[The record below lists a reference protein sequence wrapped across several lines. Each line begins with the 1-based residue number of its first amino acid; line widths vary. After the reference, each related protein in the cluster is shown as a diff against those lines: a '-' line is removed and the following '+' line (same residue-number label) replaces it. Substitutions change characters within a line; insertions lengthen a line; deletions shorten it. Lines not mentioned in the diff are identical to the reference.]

1 MSVQS
6 TPKEVDPGD
15 VALPPDNEIC
25 EQIYQRVLTEVRA
38 RIDQRIAAIEAQ
50 AEADAEADVDAAE
63 PGEAAGPP
71 NELVNTAAA
80 PSAARRRPVLRAAIT
95 LAASAGLVGAVV
107 TLARDHQEAITSVTD
122 RIEGALQSIR
132 REAPQMAMPAGG
144 RDPAAAGPSTTDT
157 AETSPALSSPR
168 ASPSPEQSA
177 IRSSDPSSAMAEATP
192 ERDMPPAP
200 ERDIAPLIE
209 KIAHDVA
216 ALQTGLQDLKASQEQ
231 ASRDQAKA
239 IEQLQA
245 GQEQLARA
253 VRASKAEPTTVGA
266 AARVTPRPP
275 QAPARPPRFP
285 NF

>member
-15 VALPPDNEIC
+15 VALTPENEIC

-38 RIDQRIAAIEAQ
+38 RIDQRIAAIEA
-50 AEADAEADVDAAE
+50 
-63 PGEAAGPP
+63 EAAADDDVEVEAETVGVAVAP
-71 NELVNTAAA
+71 NELVNAAA
-80 PSAARRRPVLRAAIT
+80 TPPAAKRRPLLRATIT

-107 TLARDHQEAITSVTD
+107 TLARDHQETITSVTD
-122 RIEGALQSIR
+122 RIEAAIQSLR

-144 RDPAAAGPSTTDT
+144 RDPAAGSSAADT
-157 AETSPALSSPR
+157 AETSPASSPPP
-168 ASPSPEQSA
+168 ASSSPEPSTV
-177 IRSSDPSSAMAEATP
+177 RSSDPSSAMAEAP

-200 ERDIAPLIE
+200 DRDIAPLIE

-216 ALQTGLQDLKASQEQ
+216 ALQTGLQDLKTSQEQ
-231 ASRDQAKA
+231 SSRDQAKA

-245 GQEQLARA
+245 SQDQLARA
-253 VRASKAEPTTVGA
+253 VRAAKTEPPTTVGA
-266 AARVTPRPP
+266 AARLPPRPP
-275 QAPARPPRFP
+275 QTPARPPRFP